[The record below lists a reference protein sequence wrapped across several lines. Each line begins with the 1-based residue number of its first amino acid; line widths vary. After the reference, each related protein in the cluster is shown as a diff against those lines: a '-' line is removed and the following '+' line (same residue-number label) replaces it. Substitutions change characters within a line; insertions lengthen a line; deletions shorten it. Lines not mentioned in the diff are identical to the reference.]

1 MPNALRIGL
10 LGPLQVR
17 AELHFRVGDTAAAA
31 RVCAEQLAWLDG
43 KPSVWWH
50 GLRAVLQARLA
61 LAVLVDGDKDRC
73 RVLLADALRTASDWV
88 ELPALAT

>member
-43 KPSVWWH
+43 KPSVW
-50 GLRAVLQARLA
+50 
-61 LAVLVDGDKDRC
+61 
-73 RVLLADALRTASDWV
+73 
-88 ELPALAT
+88 